1 MKIHLLL
8 LPLLL
13 VTSCMKQSEESN
25 KDIVSG
31 RSLSMEQV
39 QAAEIDTIN
48 KKMNNDPQY
57 QLAQNEYE
65 TLLASGLLS
74 ESEKEELKDLFH

>member
-13 VTSCMKQSEESN
+13 VTSCMKQSEES
-25 KDIVSG
+25 K
-31 RSLSMEQV
+31 QV

-48 KKMNNDPQY
+48 KKMNNGPQY
-57 QLAQNEYE
+57 QLTRSEYE